1 MLIFVLAGCERRTEG
16 LVDATG
22 DAPFVSNAVLSP
34 SIIDTDTIRL
44 GQTKSPDDLIELASA
59 ISVKVA
65 HRAGLSRVSE
75 VQFLVRDH
83 SGSTSI
89 ASGTL
94 GDDGA
99 IPDQVRG
106 DGIFSARASFKIKRV
121 TQGTFTIEVSAL
133 STEGY
138 RSNGIILPLYVLR
151 SNQPPILSSLQAPDT
166 VRLANQD
173 QLIQLRVRADDPNGR
188 EDLLRVIFNSFLHDG
203 RASSANPFEMKDDGS
218 ASSGDETA
226 SDGLYGL
233 RILLPANAQ
242 PGTYR
247 FEFQAYDKSGESSNV
262 IVHRITVR
270 P

>member
-1 MLIFVLAGCERRTEG
+1 MSRLNSPRSPVRQLLLQSRASVASSSRFFTPFIFAARKQACSHLVVLVLIFVLAGCERRTEG

-188 EDLLRVIFNSFLHDG
+188 EDLLRVIFNSFL
-203 RASSANPFEMKDDGS
+203 
-218 ASSGDETA
+218 
-226 SDGLYGL
+226 
-233 RILLPANAQ
+233 
-242 PGTYR
+242 
-247 FEFQAYDKSGESSNV
+247 
-262 IVHRITVR
+262 
-270 P
+270 